1 MEPVLCESCYDAF
14 EEEGAPMDD
23 LAEIIWLG
31 ADIADHDCEKTEDD
45 NVECSCPC
53 RRGIK

>member
-45 NVECSCPC
+45 NVECRCPC